1 MLRSC
6 LNFVFGSDRS
16 QIWVEK
22 SFDLFVSSRVGRYK
36 SPIIPFSTHMLSLR
50 EKFGQFLKPTKFQ
63 RQVEIK

>member
-6 LNFVFGSDRS
+6 LNFVFGSVRS

-22 SFDLFVSSRVGRYK
+22 SFDLFVSSRMGRYK

-50 EKFGQFLKPTKFQ
+50 EKFGPF
-63 RQVEIK
+63 